1 MKSKNKFNN
10 KNNKEIVKLCLVIFI
25 IGACI
30 YLLYFNDKILVQ
42 SIIQNSLDNTNTN
55 TIETFDVSKYV
66 DVCKNRQTRFYNF
79 RNGTSSSL
87 QYVNIDGSSNCENIC
102 DITPNCQAFFLRTD
116 NSGIN
121 IDPSKCYMYIGI
133 LDASGIDN
141 TNMSIKTNCNSLIL
155 PQASYTYNGSGY
167 INKNYFKNNKSKFG
181 YIDTYLDKANQLIST
196 IKTTNTNLNGIILG
210 PDNDRTQAISNV
222 ESNMLS
228 IGSWM
233 TEFGN
238 LIGVDTSTLF
248 TSNSA
253 AQLFIDNIQTDPKY
267 IALKKLL
274 KLSKETPAL
283 DEKIIDSD
291 RRKYINNLFYTIL
304 AFIMVITI
312 ILLIIYRLNDNV
324 IISDR
329 FMIFYFIVI
338 VFIFTIIR
346 FMLNK

>member
-1 MKSKNKFNN
+1 
-10 KNNKEIVKLCLVIFI
+10 
-25 IGACI
+25 
-30 YLLYFNDKILVQ
+30 
-42 SIIQNSLDNTNTN
+42 
-55 TIETFDVSKYV
+55 
-66 DVCKNRQTRFYNF
+66 
-79 RNGTSSSL
+79 
-87 QYVNIDGSSNCENIC
+87 
-102 DITPNCQAFFLRTD
+102 
-116 NSGIN
+116 
-121 IDPSKCYMYIGI
+121 
-133 LDASGIDN
+133 
-141 TNMSIKTNCNSLIL
+141 
-155 PQASYTYNGSGY
+155 
-167 INKNYFKNNKSKFG
+167 
-181 YIDTYLDKANQLIST
+181 
-196 IKTTNTNLNGIILG
+196 
-210 PDNDRTQAISNV
+210 
-222 ESNMLS
+222 MLS